1 MHAAAASQQPER
13 ELARPRAAARP
24 WPRSPTVA
32 HPAHALRQSL
42 AHPLVARVSTQQRL
56 RLTAEKRAWPRAST
70 DALPLRVKAEGF
82 GYLHLRHDRGMPRKV
97 RIPQS
102 PPRMARNSRR
112 APTFEA
118 SLELTHRS
126 WPWLLALLGRLSIKA
141 TRRTCRGS
149 QTRAL
154 WRLSPPPCSPC
165 LPRLRH
171 ACLRPLTC
179 LFVFCCC
186 CISVLNCFSRC
197 ARVGPGGCGA
207 VVPQAR
213 GTETA
218 IAAAQ

>member
-42 AHPLVARVSTQQRL
+42 AYPQVARVPTQQRL

-102 PPRMARNSRR
+102 PPRMAQNSRR
-112 APTFEA
+112 APTFDPSKNFA
-118 SLELTHRS
+118 VTPVVAFLEPKFAQEHDARAGFGHR
-126 WPWLLALLGRLSIKA
+126 
-141 TRRTCRGS
+141 
-149 QTRAL
+149 
-154 WRLSPPPCSPC
+154 
-165 LPRLRH
+165 
-171 ACLRPLTC
+171 
-179 LFVFCCC
+179 
-186 CISVLNCFSRC
+186 
-197 ARVGPGGCGA
+197 ARVQQPARSGGL
-207 VVPQAR
+207 R
-213 GTETA
+213 ETA
-218 IAAAQ
+218 GCPRARTHP

>member
-1 MHAAAASQQPER
+1 MSEDPSGHPASPR
-13 ELARPRAAARP
+13 RLAELIARGF
-24 WPRSPTVA
+24 TVA
-32 HPAHALRQSL
+32 LSRGQRQ
-42 AHPLVARVSTQQRL
+42 RRF
-56 RLTAEKRAWPRAST
+56 TACTP
-70 DALPLRVKAEGF
+70 PGF
-82 GYLHLRHDRGMPRKV
+82 GYLHLRHDLGMPHKV

-165 LPRLRH
+165 LPRLRP

-186 CISVLNCFSRC
+186 CICVLNCFSRC
-197 ARVGPGGCGA
+197 ARVGPGCCGA